1 MAFAARI
8 GLPLALTREV
18 LLKSTATSGIL
29 NTRGKNMIDGLLK
42 PNSTIDIWLKDL
54 GIVVDE
60 ADTLGVPVYFSSYV
74 LQINILGSSYGWGL
88 QDDSR
93 WVRCASSIPGRA
105 NSSCPQSDPSLEAC
119 WHRSG
124 PAWNI
129 NLGVALLVDEVVS
142 HD

>member
-1 MAFAARI
+1 
-8 GLPLALTREV
+8 
-18 LLKSTATSGIL
+18 
-29 NTRGKNMIDGLLK
+29 MIDGLLK

-93 WVRCASSIPGRA
+93 
-105 NSSCPQSDPSLEAC
+105 
-119 WHRSG
+119 
-124 PAWNI
+124 
-129 NLGVALLVDEVVS
+129 
-142 HD
+142 